1 MAETNPIRLQII
13 QRARELFFE
22 RGFSK
27 VTTDEIAA
35 SLGISKKTLYQHFES
50 KEDLLRGVSYAMRDE
65 IAGGIERI
73 VDDPELDFAEKLRK
87 VMMHLGSKV
96 SQMRRPFF
104 EDLRNKAPE
113 LWREL
118 EAFRRERILTVF
130 DRLITEGSRHGMLRK
145 EVDPHLFVMMFYAV
159 IQQVF
164 NPEVLSQLPLTPA
177 EAFRTFITVM
187 MEGVLTDEAKRKF
200 GGEK

>member
-1 MAETNPIRLQII
+1 MPETNPTRLQII

-27 VTTDEIAA
+27 VTTDEVAA

-50 KEDLLRGVSYAMRDE
+50 KEDLVRAAVHALRDE

-73 VDDPELDFAEKLRK
+73 VDDRDLDFAEKLK
-87 VMMHLGSKV
+87 GVMTILGAKV
-96 SQMRRPFF
+96 SQLRRPFF
-104 EDLRNKAPE
+104 EDIRKKAPD

-118 EAFRRERILTVF
+118 EEFRRERILTVF
-130 DRLITEGSRHGMLRK
+130 ERLITQGSRKGMLRK
-145 EVDPHLFVMMFYAV
+145 GVDPHLFVMMFYAV

-164 NPEVLSQLPLTPA
+164 NPDVLSQLPLTPA

-187 MEGVLTDEAKRKF
+187 MEGVLTDEARKKLE
-200 GGEK
+200 GE